1 MLALLGKVRFIMP
14 RSLSLALIAAL
25 SLLPLSSAAADR
37 APYVIPAVL
46 SQTGAAAFLGTNET
60 KALMLIE
67 EIVNGQGGLHGQP
80 IKFDVADDQSNPL
93 VSAQLVTKIAAGKP
107 PLIVGPGFVATCLS
121 SMGFLAQNGPVSYC
135 FAPGI
140 RPPANSY
147 VFSSGPDG
155 DQTTVMMVR
164 WLRLK
169 GWKRV
174 AVITT
179 TDASGQAFDHGV
191 QFAMVQ
197 PENKDVTLV
206 AAEHMNPGDL
216 SATAQMVR
224 IKTAQPDAVLVLG
237 TGTPWG
243 TMMRGA
249 ADVGLSVPI
258 IGGNGNATI
267 SQLDQYTKFLPKDL
281 YFAGPPAVA
290 EGSIGKGP
298 IRDAQT
304 VFFASL
310 KKAGLKPDLTYTQA
324 WDPTML
330 LIDALRHLG
339 TNASAQQVRD
349 WILSQQSWAGISG
362 IYDFKDGS
370 QRGVGQR
377 ALIMLRW
384 DKDKESFTGVSRPAG
399 YLK

>member
-1 MLALLGKVRFIMP
+1 MP
-14 RSLSLALIAAL
+14 RSLSLVLIAAL
-25 SLLPLSSAAADR
+25 ALLPLSSAAADR

-67 EIVNGQGGLHGQP
+67 EIVNQQGGIHGQP

-121 SMGFLAQNGPVSYC
+121 SMAFLAQNGPVSYC

-140 RPPANSY
+140 RPPVNGY

-191 QFAMVQ
+191 QFAMLQ

-206 AAEHMNPGDL
+206 AVEHMNPGDL

-249 ADVGLSVPI
+249 ADVGLNVPI
-258 IGGNGNATI
+258 VGGNGNATI
-267 SQLDQYTKFLPKDL
+267 SQLNQYTKFLPKDL

>member
-1 MLALLGKVRFIMP
+1 MQ
-14 RSLSLALIAAL
+14 RSLSLVLIAAL
-25 SLLPLSSAAADR
+25 ALLPISSAAADQT
-37 APYVIPAVL
+37 PYVISAIL
-46 SQTGAAAFLGTNET
+46 SQTGPAAFIGSSET
-60 KALMLIE
+60 KTLLLIE
-67 EIVNGQGGLHGQP
+67 GVVNRQGGIHGQP
-80 IKFDVADDQSNPL
+80 IKFEISDDQSNPL
-93 VSAQLVTKIAAGKP
+93 LSTQLVTKIAAAKP
-107 PLIVGPGFVATCLS
+107 PLILGPGFVATCLS
-121 SMGFLAQNGPVSYC
+121 SMAFLVQNGPLSFC

-140 RPPANSY
+140 RPPAGGY

-155 DQTTVMMVR
+155 DQTTLMMMR

-174 AVITT
+174 AVIST
-179 TDASGQAFDHGV
+179 TDASGQSFDHGV
-191 QFAMVQ
+191 QFAMLQ

-206 AAEHMNPGDL
+206 AAEHMNPGDI
-216 SATAQMVR
+216 SANAQMVR
-224 IKTAQPDAVLVLG
+224 IKSAQPDAVLVLA

-249 ADVGLSVPI
+249 ADVGLTVPI
-258 IGGNGNATI
+258 VGGNGNAII
-267 SQLDQYTKFLPKDL
+267 SQLNQYTKYLPKDL

-290 EGSIGKGP
+290 EGAIGKGP

-304 VFFASL
+304 VFFAAL
-310 KKAGLKPDLTYTQA
+310 KSAGYKPDLSFTQA

-330 LIDALRHLG
+330 LIDALRRLG

-349 WILSQQSWAGISG
+349 WVLAQQSWAGISG

-370 QRGVGQR
+370 QRGVGGR

-384 DKDKESFTGVSRPAG
+384 DKDKQGFTAVSRPAG
-399 YLK
+399 YLQ